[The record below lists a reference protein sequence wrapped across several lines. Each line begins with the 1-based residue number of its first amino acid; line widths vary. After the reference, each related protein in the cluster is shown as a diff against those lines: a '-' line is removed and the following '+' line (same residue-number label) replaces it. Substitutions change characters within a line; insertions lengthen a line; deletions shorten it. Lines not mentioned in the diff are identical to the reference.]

1 MTDAAHAAPL
11 GDMLRSAGLARAF
24 TLTTI
29 AAAFGAFAIER
40 IAGRITYVTVIVGL
54 CLLAVGILIA
64 RRRELSLLRLAPISV
79 VVFLAWA
86 GVSVVWSTDK
96 PKSLWGW
103 VTLLGFALLAI
114 TIAHVRDT
122 LQTARAFGDVMRW
135 LLSISLGVEILF
147 GILLDTPFRLLGIQ
161 GSIAQFGPVQGIF
174 GTRNALGFVAVL
186 ALISFLI
193 EWRTS
198 SVRPGVSVFSVLLA
212 GGLAVL
218 SDSPTVLVIAT
229 IVVAATVALM
239 LVRRVSPAQ
248 RPLVQ
253 GVLGAGV
260 IVTLVVAYLARN
272 PIIAFLGAGSDFST
286 RADLWN
292 TILDFVRLSPVQ
304 GWGWFG
310 AWWPSELPFLSIN
323 LTLGSRHASALNAYF
338 DVLLQIGWFGLLLF
352 LLVCGI
358 ALVRGWVEASGRRSV
373 VYTWTPLLLVA
384 LLVDSMF
391 ESFTLYGYG
400 WMMLVLCAA
409 RAGQSR
415 SWRDRV
421 RAHAPVPPEL
431 PSDGMPRPGVQGTD
445 GRGR

>member
-1 MTDAAHAAPL
+1 MTDAAPTAPL
-11 GDMLRSAGLARAF
+11 GELLRSAGLARAF

-29 AAAFGAFAIER
+29 AAAFSAFAIER
-40 IAGRITYVTVIVGL
+40 LAGRVAYVSIIVGL
-54 CLLAVGILIA
+54 CLLAIAILVA
-64 RRRELSLLRLAPISV
+64 RRRELSLLRLAPVSV
-79 VVFLAWA
+79 VAFLAWA
-86 GVSVVWSTDK
+86 GVSIVWSTDR

-103 VTLLGFALLAI
+103 LALLGFALLAI

-161 GSIAQFGPVQGIF
+161 GSIAGFGPIQGIF

-186 ALISFLI
+186 ALISFLV

-198 SVRPGVSVFSVLLA
+198 SVRPGLSVFSVVLA

-218 SDSPTVLVIAT
+218 SDSPTVLVIGTMVVIAT
-229 IVVAATVALM
+229 LALM
-239 LVRRVSPAQ
+239 LVRHAAAER
-248 RPLVQ
+248 RPVLQ
-253 GVLGAGV
+253 ATIGGAAVLG
-260 IVTLVVAYLARN
+260 LVVAYLARN

-292 TILDFVRLSPVQ
+292 TILDFVRYSPVQ

-310 AWWPSELPFLSIN
+310 AWSPTELPFLSVN
-323 LTLGSRHASALNAYF
+323 LTLGVRHASALNAYF
-338 DVLLQIGWFGLLLF
+338 DVLLQVGWFGLLLF
-352 LLVCGI
+352 LLVCGV
-358 ALVRGWVEASGRRSV
+358 ALVRGWVEASARRSV

-421 RAHAPVPPEL
+421 RSHAPVPPEL
-431 PSDGMPRPGVQGTD
+431 PSDVQGTGGQ
-445 GRGR
+445 GR